1 MPLINSLRTSINSTT
16 AIRDFRRKDFG
27 LSCINLIVKSCTKN
41 AISTNKKQ
49 SLTTEIKT
57 SKLIYDVLSKN
68 LSTAYIFY
76 GGNIMTLLDH
86 FHEQNNYNKMQYF
99 VPSSEMSAG
108 FCSLG
113 HNKAKN
119 KCDSVIITT
128 SDPGLTNVLTP
139 LTDAY
144 YDDIP
149 LLVISG
155 DVSTEMQGKNVFQ
168 SVPVLELTK
177 AITYWNYSLN
187 KTNEIFDVLSYALML
202 VKNGKQVHLNIPKDI
217 LNQNI
222 SNFDSINILKRK
234 HHFLDNLN
242 GKNIKVFSS
251 DQIKDCDSNII
262 KPLDI
267 ETIQKD
273 LLNQTSFCKTIT
285 PPLTIENIA
294 EIINK
299 SIKPV
304 LYVGRGC
311 INGSNELRQLAVL
324 SQIPVTT
331 TIHGLGIFEESHYLS
346 LKMLGIHGSIRAN
359 QAIQN
364 ADCIICVGARFDDQ
378 TVGNIN
384 KYAPNAKHIIHIN
397 SNKNVF
403 NKIISNSINIHGLCE
418 KVLPELL
425 KYITPKES
433 IDWFKELNQYRI
445 DFPYDPVGLK
455 QQDILLLLDK
465 LLDQLNLKDKLLIT
479 SGVGNHQMYAAQ
491 LLTHLYPNRFITS
504 GSLGSMSSANSMAIG
519 VKIAYSNFMVI
530 SIDDNQSFNM
540 VNDLKMILNYN
551 IAIKIIIMNDSKHSM
566 VNIWKKLFFNN
577 NIVTT
582 ETINPDYNILAYAYN
597 IKCIEI
603 NKSMNLSIIEQQIR
617 YFLHYDIDK
626 PIILNCIID
635 SDFCLPLIPP
645 GNTLNDMLTYHTYN
659 DHKKNKFKIN
669 RI

>member
-1 MPLINSLRTSINSTT
+1 
-16 AIRDFRRKDFG
+16 
-27 LSCINLIVKSCTKN
+27 
-41 AISTNKKQ
+41 
-49 SLTTEIKT
+49 
-57 SKLIYDVLSKN
+57 
-68 LSTAYIFY
+68 
-76 GGNIMTLLDH
+76 
-86 FHEQNNYNKMQYF
+86 
-99 VPSSEMSAG
+99 
-108 FCSLG
+108 
-113 HNKAKN
+113 
-119 KCDSVIITT
+119 
-128 SDPGLTNVLTP
+128 
-139 LTDAY
+139 
-144 YDDIP
+144 
-149 LLVISG
+149 
-155 DVSTEMQGKNVFQ
+155 
-168 SVPVLELTK
+168 
-177 AITYWNYSLN
+177 
-187 KTNEIFDVLSYALML
+187 
-202 VKNGKQVHLNIPKDI
+202 
-217 LNQNI
+217 
-222 SNFDSINILKRK
+222 
-234 HHFLDNLN
+234 
-242 GKNIKVFSS
+242 
-251 DQIKDCDSNII
+251 
-262 KPLDI
+262 
-267 ETIQKD
+267 
-273 LLNQTSFCKTIT
+273 
-285 PPLTIENIA
+285 
-294 EIINK
+294 
-299 SIKPV
+299 
-304 LYVGRGC
+304 
-311 INGSNELRQLAVL
+311 
-324 SQIPVTT
+324 
-331 TIHGLGIFEESHYLS
+331 
-346 LKMLGIHGSIRAN
+346 MLGIHGSIRAN